1 MSTRSVIIR
10 YNAESGNFE
19 TAYKHHDGYA
29 NTGILNLFYDTPEK
43 AEEFLNAIMRPGV
56 ELRTLRAKLEQCDI
70 ADDMNGYHTFE
81 APSDDEELVK
91 YIPAAIRHCDAEYIT
106 LYTPHGWKEFALLDG
121 IYFSE
126 ERMKEEEDLSYL
138 SRMQENNETLEIFV
152 DYLRQLA
159 EGKYSPDSWPEPAN
173 ARQGE
178 LRWGYLYGDK
188 ALKPEEK
195 LYPLGSKEAL
205 ELQNVIANE
214 LLGCNSANAWQ
225 EFVRCTNAKLLFV
238 HKCGEVCFKINPRLM
253 KNKANV
259 VKIYLN
265 PGATYGQAEFFKVS
279 TTKTGKKIQEISC
292 HCAGYARSH
301 SKNYTFLEIFREF
314 TALQTHFPAFSSGD
328 TVIPAWSIEE
338 QTGYKPIANYW
349 QQLYRAANS
358 GMDDLK
364 RLATGLFDSAKHSY
378 KHLTEFV
385 MTLNWLSWE
394 WSEKNEPMARLFC
407 SLFRTADDYARQNL
421 TGEELEYYF
430 RITD

>member
-10 YNAESGNFE
+10 YNSESGNFE

-29 NTGILNLFYDTPEK
+29 NTGILNLFYNTPEK
-43 AEEFLNAIMRPGV
+43 AEAFLNAIMKPGV
-56 ELRTLRAKLEQCDI
+56 ELRTLAPTLEACSIETNDYY
-70 ADDMNGYHTFE
+70 GYSVLASPLANDKPE
-81 APSDDEELVK
+81 K
-91 YIPAAIRHCDAEYIT
+91 YLPRLIHHGDAEYIT
-106 LYTPHGWKEFALLDG
+106 LYTPHGWKEFPVIHG
-121 IYFSE
+121 SFF
-126 ERMKEEEDLSYL
+126 KEKQIQDEEDLAWQERMRKNNAELVALWHHVKALAAGAPMPSAQTERL
-138 SRMQENNETLEIFV
+138 GESRW
-152 DYLRQLA
+152 A
-159 EGKYSPDSWPEPAN
+159 
-173 ARQGE
+173 
-178 LRWGYLYGDK
+178 YLYGDK

-205 ELQNVIANE
+205 EIQNTIANE

-259 VKIYLN
+259 VKVYLN
-265 PGATYGQAEFFKVS
+265 PDSSYGQAEFFKVS

-301 SKNYTFLEIFREF
+301 SKRNTFLEIFREF
-314 TALQTHFPAFSSGD
+314 TALQTHFPAFSSGAP
-328 TVIPAWSIEE
+328 VVPAWSIEE

-349 QQLYRAANS
+349 QQLYRAAHS
-358 GMDDLK
+358 GIDDLK
-364 RLATGLFDSAKHSY
+364 RIATGLFHSAKHSY

-385 MTLNWLSWE
+385 MALNWLSFE
-394 WSEKNEPMARLFC
+394 WVEKNEPTARLFC
-407 SLFRTADDYARQNL
+407 NLFRSAEDYARQNL

>member
-29 NTGILNLFYDTPEK
+29 NTGILNLFYNTPEK
-43 AEEFLNAIMRPGV
+43 ASAFLNAIMRPGV
-56 ELRTLRAKLEQCDI
+56 ELRTLRTKLEQCDI

-81 APSDDEELVK
+81 APSDDEDLEK

-106 LYTPHGWKEFALLDG
+106 LYTPHGWKEFALFDG

-152 DYLRQLA
+152 AYLRQLA
-159 EGKYSPDSWPEPAN
+159 KGKYSPDSWPEPTN

-178 LRWGYLYGDK
+178 LRWGYLYGDN
-188 ALKPEEK
+188 ALTTEEK

-205 ELQNVIANE
+205 AIQNTIANE

-314 TALQTHFPAFSSGD
+314 TALQTHFPVFSTGSQ
-328 TVIPAWSIEE
+328 IPEWQII
-338 QTGYKPIANYW
+338 GYHPITNYW
-349 QQLYRAANS
+349 KQLYSASRQGADS
-358 GMDDLK
+358 VR
-364 RLATGLFDSAKHSY
+364 RLATGIFDSAKHSF
-378 KHLTEFV
+378 KHLTELV
-385 MTLNWLSWE
+385 LVLNHLCWE
-394 WSEKNEPMARLFC
+394 FAEKNETLGRLFAG
-407 SLFRTADDYARQNL
+407 LYHTVHDYARQNL
-421 TGEELEYYF
+421 TGEALEYYF